1 MRLKR
6 LKYTL
11 VAMLIITT
19 LVVASTVMA
28 GSTLAMIIDKT
39 LSLVNTFAPEEIT
52 AETDVDISIEKSV
65 VSANGAVISA
75 GGFTFELTDL
85 QTGNVLSAVTNA
97 MGQASFNLAFSEEDI
112 GQTYQYTITEVNDAR
127 PGFNYSTK
135 VYQLQISV
143 DLVGNDL
150 VAAMTLDGQSV
161 NECVAAFI
169 NYYADA
175 DAPPPPA
182 GDDQQP
188 ALYFAMMAVSALAL
202 ILIRRKQKA

>member
-6 LKYTL
+6 LKHTL

-19 LVVASTVMA
+19 MVVASTVMA
-28 GSTLAMIIDKT
+28 GSTLAMIIDNT

-52 AETDVDISIEKSV
+52 AETDVNISIEKSV
-65 VSANGAVISA
+65 VSASGAVISA

-85 QTGNVLSAVTNA
+85 QTGTVLTAVTNA
-97 MGQASFNLAFSEEDI
+97 MGQSSFSLAFSEEDI

-150 VAAMTLDGQSV
+150 VAAMTLDGQEVS
-161 NECVAAFI
+161 ECVAAFV
-169 NYYADA
+169 NHYADA
-175 DAPPPPA
+175 DVPPPPA

-188 ALYFAMMAVSALAL
+188 VLYFVLVAASAVALFV
-202 ILIRRKQKA
+202 IHRKRKA